1 MTDAQNMPDAEPEPA
16 GKVPP
21 ESLELRS
28 KPRPVARINRR
39 ILVGVIGFGLLLIAG
54 LVLVALQGRASF
66 DVTVYF
72 ALAQIPMY
80 TLPALLKPVYAR
92 LTAARAPPR

>member
-1 MTDAQNMPDAEPEPA
+1 MSDALNTPDAEPEPA

-54 LVLVALQGRASF
+54 LVFVALN
-66 DVTVYF
+66 
-72 ALAQIPMY
+72 
-80 TLPALLKPVYAR
+80 
-92 LTAARAPPR
+92 PPNWRNSP